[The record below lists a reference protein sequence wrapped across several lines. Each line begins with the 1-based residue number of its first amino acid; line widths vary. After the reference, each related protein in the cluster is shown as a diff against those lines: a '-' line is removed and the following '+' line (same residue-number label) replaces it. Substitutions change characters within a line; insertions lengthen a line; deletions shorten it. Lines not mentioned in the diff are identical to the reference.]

1 MSLQSTF
8 PTIEHKVDFCVI
20 GGGLSGL
27 CAAVAAARHGV
38 KVALVQERPMLGG
51 NASSEIRMW
60 VCGARGK
67 NMLETGLVEELML
80 ENLYRNPDK
89 NYSVWDGVMYEMAR
103 NEENIELLLNCSVNQ
118 CDMKDGRVASVT
130 GWQMTT
136 QQFHRVEAKI
146 FADCSGD
153 SVLAPLTGAEYR
165 HGRETESE
173 FGESIG
179 RDIAPGDTKTMGM
192 SCMIQA
198 REEDRPSDFIP
209 PKWAE
214 HFTPEDLPHRIPNM
228 SSPTENYWYLE
239 LGGDGDSIADTE
251 KTRDELLRIA
261 YGLWDF
267 VKNDPTMREKTRNW
281 RLDWVGILPGKRES
295 RRYVGDYILNQNDVQ
310 AGGRFDDIVAY
321 GGWPMDDHDPRGFRN
336 TDRPNVNYPA
346 PSPYGIPYRCL
357 YSRNIPNLFCAGRN
371 ISVTH
376 WALSS
381 SRVMGTCALLGQAVG
396 TAAAIAAREG
406 CGPRGVYENHL
417 AELKQ
422 TLMDDDS
429 YLPFNRR
436 RIPALTRAA
445 SLIGGQGVENLIN
458 GLDRPIGEED
468 NGYACALGEAI
479 EIRFAAPSEI
489 HGARVIWDS
498 ELNRESM
505 PRVGD
510 RPFVHDMMCNK
521 PFHMPDFYVPHAM
534 TKAFRIEGV
543 REDGTTEVIY
553 RADNN
558 YQRLNQIPLSG
569 LWAAV
574 RLVPEK
580 TWGAAKCRLFSF
592 EVY

>member
-8 PTIEHKVDFCVI
+8 PTIEHKVDFCVV

-136 QQFHRVEAKI
+136 QQFHRVEAKL

-209 PKWAE
+209 P
-214 HFTPEDLPHRIPNM
+214 PNG
-228 SSPTENYWYLE
+228 L
-239 LGGDGDSIADTE
+239 SI
-251 KTRDELLRIA
+251 
-261 YGLWDF
+261 
-267 VKNDPTMREKTRNW
+267 
-281 RLDWVGILPGKRES
+281 S
-295 RRYVGDYILNQNDVQ
+295 
-310 AGGRFDDIVAY
+310 
-321 GGWPMDDHDPRGFRN
+321 
-336 TDRPNVNYPA
+336 
-346 PSPYGIPYRCL
+346 
-357 YSRNIPNLFCAGRN
+357 
-371 ISVTH
+371 
-376 WALSS
+376 
-381 SRVMGTCALLGQAVG
+381 
-396 TAAAIAAREG
+396 
-406 CGPRGVYENHL
+406 
-417 AELKQ
+417 
-422 TLMDDDS
+422 
-429 YLPFNRR
+429 RR
-436 RIPALTRAA
+436 RICLTGSRTC
-445 SLIGGQGVENLIN
+445 LRPLRTIG
-458 GLDRPIGEED
+458 
-468 NGYACALGEAI
+468 
-479 EIRFAAPSEI
+479 
-489 HGARVIWDS
+489 IW
-498 ELNRESM
+498 N
-505 PRVGD
+505 
-510 RPFVHDMMCNK
+510 
-521 PFHMPDFYVPHAM
+521 
-534 TKAFRIEGV
+534 
-543 REDGTTEVIY
+543 
-553 RADNN
+553 
-558 YQRLNQIPLSG
+558 
-569 LWAAV
+569 WAATGIPS
-574 RLVPEK
+574 RTRKRPA
-580 TWGAAKCRLFSF
+580 TSCCASPTACGIS
-592 EVY
+592 